1 MAAAVI
7 TLPNCKAAK
16 DEAKVTPP
24 PIALFHRQAQQ
35 PAPPPSWSPAQALTR
50 SMQAM
55 DQAQALTP
63 SMQGHETAEDGRRL
77 AVLQL
82 LLRGLVVQRLRVGR
96 ALLGVPRAHEE
107 VAVAAEARVLEHLE
121 ALRVQERP
129 QPLLVP
135 RAGLLVAAQEAEG
148 VLGLHQLAQGTH
160 FLHEGAQ
167 APAVVVRGHRQQLK
181 VEGLRRSELRGLHAG
196 HTHLGW
202 VAGQA
207 DGVPHAPWMGCGK
220 ADGALHGAPGAAG
233 VVGDCDAGGAP
244 VWARLQGE
252 QNYALRAMHNVA
264 QAREGVVNVLR
275 AAVVNPDVSD
285 LLHFFQY
292 ELQDPE
298 FGLKP
303 IIHFSR
309 SI

>member
-1 MAAAVI
+1 
-7 TLPNCKAAK
+7 
-16 DEAKVTPP
+16 
-24 PIALFHRQAQQ
+24 
-35 PAPPPSWSPAQALTR
+35 
-50 SMQAM
+50 M

-207 DGVPHAPWMGCGK
+207 DG
-220 ADGALHGAPGAAG
+220 ALHGAPGAAG